1 MPAGQSGAS
10 CVGEELWWTG
20 IAYTLGSRPTSQ
32 ADLVHVLP
40 KHPRLAIYG
49 TLLSEF
55 LGPSMAMKVVEVRS
69 SAVLTDVGNL
79 RENTRGYL
87 VHMPRDIT
95 SKLPAGRGA
104 MERKVPGIEG
114 IHQPQIRD
122 CNSCHGWSILRVDST
137 WLL

>member
-1 MPAGQSGAS
+1 MPAGLSGAS
-10 CVGEELWWTG
+10 RVGEELWRTA
-20 IAYTLGSRPTSQ
+20 IAYTLGRRPTSQ
-32 ADLVHVLP
+32 ADLVHVFLEHSMLP
-40 KHPRLAIYG
+40 TYG
-49 TLLSEF
+49 TLLSGS
-55 LGPSMAMKVVEVRS
+55 LGLNVAMKVVEVRS

-79 RENTRGYL
+79 RENTRGDL